1 MNNQAQR
8 PPADYGRPMG
18 AHAQVDAMSESR
30 IVARRRA
37 RRIANNGMAVAGGTT
52 ASTVL
57 FAATAN
63 PLLAVSVGFALGVFV
78 GMVVAKSAA

>member
-1 MNNQAQR
+1 
-8 PPADYGRPMG
+8 MG

-37 RRIANNGMAVAGGTT
+37 RRIANNGMAVAGGGSAGTT

-63 PLLAVSVGFALGVFV
+63 PLLAVGVGFALGVFV